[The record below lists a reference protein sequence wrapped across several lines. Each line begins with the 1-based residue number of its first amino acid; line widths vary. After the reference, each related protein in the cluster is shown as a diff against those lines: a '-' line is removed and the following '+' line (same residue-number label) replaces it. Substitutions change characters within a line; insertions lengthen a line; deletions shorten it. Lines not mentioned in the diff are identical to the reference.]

1 MIGDGVT
8 SQLTAINTLLE
19 KIKGTMGGINTLQ
32 SNITGGLSSMTGGT
46 QQLGGGARFSGNS
59 NGQGPIGGT
68 FSFFGNTA
76 AAMAPGNPAVQT
88 AAKVGNIVGN
98 TLDAAMPSMQAVV
111 GRDIGYYNA
120 ATMQGGV
127 NRNSLRQ
134 ATFSA
139 LNGGLTSA
147 GSDAQV
153 AAIMSSMN
161 ISTKSDQYLRT
172 ATAVGNAAKYLN
184 MDNAAATVAIG
195 GLNSG
200 QTSSDIMKYMGIYTS
215 NPNTGEALG
224 MNDIFKQMAQRFTQ
238 GQPDAT
244 VEDVQNS
251 LQRGFLGQSVR
262 NMGLSADQQALF
274 GQYMKNYVQGKE
286 MNLSDNAAMQKLMK
300 GQDAV
305 GNSNPANALYAS
317 NTATTGTMDAATNT
331 FVKAMNDA
339 VPAIEAFNKAMQS
352 VVGGPLGY
360 MTAFNS
366 MIQSNPVSSAIS
378 TGLGQLGDVF
388 MPGSSQ
394 LLPGILA
401 GGGALTSTGGPNT
414 TIRLGSTPARA
425 SSAAQSMGERNTTSS
440 LPLTKA
446 GVKMPSVTR
455 SAGMAGQ
462 SMPQSV
468 NRLASMRSASV
479 SPPKNNGFMRAA
491 RMASGGEDTK
501 NVSVTGVTY
510 SSSSNSSAGGSGG
523 GGFSLIMPAQGPISD
538 GFGPREAPTAGASTN
553 HPGIDIAAA
562 GGSPV
567 IAAADGTVTLAGPN
581 GGLGNCVIIQH
592 GDTGYVTKYG
602 HMQDGSLTVSAGQS
616 VKQGQQVGA
625 VGSTGT
631 STGNHLHFQLEQ
643 NGTPIDP
650 MPYLNG
656 SSSSASSSSKTS
668 SKKNSKQSS
677 GSQATAG
684 SSSGAGYLGFSQ
696 DLLGLIQSPPSGV
709 NQFSFGDTE
718 KDSSSTTPSN
728 GDKTISGGTNSGGSS
743 SPPVSSSN
751 ADDRRTS
758 GSSGSNADDRR
769 THVGGPGPGERSI
782 GAALLSKNSLN
793 LIKSVGGVKLA
804 GAPGAGGDSASI
816 GSGDSASSGNNVVIN
831 LTVAQASESE
841 ARRMA
846 KIIKEYIES
855 DDKITSIGR
864 R

>member
-1 MIGDGVT
+1 MIGEGVT
-8 SQLTAINTLLE
+8 SQLTAINNLLE
-19 KIKGTMGGINTLQ
+19 KIRATMGGINTLQ

-46 QQLGGGARFSGNS
+46 QQLGGGARFSGGGGG
-59 NGQGPIGGT
+59 GQGPIGGT
-68 FSFFGNTA
+68 FSFGA
-76 AAMAPGNPAVQT
+76 DILSAMSPQNPVAQT
-88 AAKVGNIVGN
+88 VAKATKIVGN
-98 TLDAAMPSMQAVV
+98 TLDAAMPSLQGVV

-127 NRNSLRQ
+127 NRSALRQ

-139 LNGGLTSA
+139 MGGGLTSA

-153 AAIMSSMN
+153 AAILSSMN
-161 ISTKSDQYLRT
+161 ISSKSDQYLRT

-200 QTSSDIMKYMGIYTS
+200 QTSSDLMKYMGIYTS

-238 GQPDAT
+238 GQPNAT

-286 MNLSDNAAMQKLMK
+286 MDLSSNSSMQSIMGEQAAK
-300 GQDAV
+300 G
-305 GNSNPANALYAS
+305 NENPANALYAS
-317 NTATTGTMDAATNT
+317 NTATTGTMEAATST

-339 VPAIEAFNKAMQS
+339 VPQIEAFNKAMQS
-352 VVGGPLGY
+352 VVNGPLGY
-360 MTAFNS
+360 MSAFSS
-366 MIQSNPVSSAIS
+366 MTQSNPVSSALSSGI
-378 TGLGQLGDVF
+378 GQLLDLLI
-388 MPGSSQ
+388 PGSGQ
-394 LLPGILA
+394 LLPAIQAGTGA
-401 GGGALTSTGGPNT
+401 VTGGGGPST
-414 TIRLGSTPARA
+414 TISLGSTPARA
-425 SSAAQSMGERNTTSS
+425 ASAGASMGERNTTSS

-455 SAGMAGQ
+455 SAGMAG
-462 SMPQSV
+462 SAMPQSV
-468 NRLASMRSASV
+468 NKLASMRSASV
-479 SPPKNNGFMRAA
+479 STPKNNGFMRAA
-491 RMASGGEDTK
+491 RMASGGDDSK

-510 SSSSNSSAGGSGG
+510 SSSSNSSAGNSGG

-538 GFGPREAPTAGASTN
+538 GFGPREAPTPGASTN

-567 IAAADGTVTLAGPN
+567 VAGADGTVTLAGPN

-656 SSSSASSSSKTS
+656 SSSSADSSSKGAT
-668 SKKNSKQSS
+668 KKKAAKSS
-677 GSQATAG
+677 GAQASAG

-696 DLLGLIQSPPSGV
+696 DLLGLIQGPPTGV
-709 NQFSFGDTE
+709 NQFSFGATKEEDT
-718 KDSSSTTPSN
+718 SSTTPSN
-728 GDKTISGGTNSGGSS
+728 ADKTVSSTNTNSGASS
-743 SPPVSSSN
+743 TPPVSSSN
-751 ADDRRTS
+751 ADDRR
-758 GSSGSNADDRR
+758 SSLNPR
-769 THVGGPGPGERSI
+769 GGPGPGERSI
-782 GAALLSKNSLN
+782 GAALMSKNSLN
-793 LIKSVGGVKLA
+793 LIKSIGGVKLA
-804 GAPGAGGDSASI
+804 GAPGAGSGASLTDSGEAP
-816 GSGDSASSGNNVVIN
+816 SSGANVTIN

-846 KIIKEYIES
+846 KIIKEYIEN
-855 DDKITSIGR
+855 DDKISSIGR